1 MKAFSGKLVVTV
13 QSLEEAGE
21 IELKVNGKGL
31 KSETIAIRTTN

>member
-21 IELKVNGKGL
+21 IELKINGKGL
-31 KSETIAIRTTN
+31 KPETIKIQTKN